1 MVTADFH
8 IINVRELERSFAS
21 YRKNCIELI
30 DLRNQMLDEIIN
42 IKIVGGDDDE
52 IQRLQSLRSDQDYGV
67 IAYYPWLKQAFI
79 IAEEEEFVFLRT
91 ARNRNKINDSE
102 QSLLRNKTIGIVG
115 LSVGFSVLKGVI
127 LERLCREVRIADFD
141 KLSVSNLNRLP
152 FGIKDVGVSKV
163 QIAYRWILEIDPF
176 IIVKTYDMG
185 IDSSNIQSFF
195 NDSNGIDLVI
205 DECDSGIVKL
215 LLRLEARKKRIPL
228 LMETSDRGLL
238 DVEDYRF
245 VKEIFH
251 GSIKESEIE
260 LLLRSTNKEVLMRF
274 VDLNNA
280 SKRGVESFNEI
291 GKTLDTWPQLG
302 GDVMFGG
309 ATATILSRK
318 LLLGEHINSGRYYLD
333 ISERFS

>member
-1 MVTADFH
+1 MVSADFH
-8 IINVRELERSFAS
+8 IINVCELERGFAS
-21 YRKNCIELI
+21 YKKNCIEVI
-30 DLRNQMLDEIIN
+30 DLRNQILDEIIN
-42 IKIVGGDDDE
+42 IKIVGGADDE
-52 IQRLQSLRSDQDYGV
+52 IQRLRSLRSNEDYGV
-67 IAYYPWLKQAFI
+67 IAYYPWLQKAFI

-102 QSLLRNKTIGIVG
+102 QKLLSNKTIGIVG

-127 LERLCREVRIADFD
+127 LERLCKEVRIADFD
-141 KLSVSNLNRLP
+141 ILSVSNLNRLP

-163 QIAYRWILEIDPF
+163 QLAYRWILEIDPF
-176 IIVKTYDMG
+176 IIVRSYDMG
-185 IDSSNIQSFF
+185 LDSSNIQSFF
-195 NDSNGIDLVI
+195 NDGNGIDLVI
-205 DECDSGIVKL
+205 DECDSGLVKL

-238 DVEDYRF
+238 DIEDYRF
-245 VKEIFH
+245 VNEIFH

-260 LLLRSTNKEVLMRF
+260 LLLQSTNKEVLMRF
-274 VDLNNA
+274 IDLNNA
-280 SKRGVESFNEI
+280 SKRGVDSFKEI

-309 ATATILSRK
+309 ATATIMSRK
-318 LLLGEHINSGRYYLD
+318 LLLGEQINSGRYFLD

>member
-1 MVTADFH
+1 MVSADFH
-8 IINVRELERSFAS
+8 IINVRELERGFAS
-21 YRKNCIELI
+21 YTKNCIELI
-30 DLRNQMLDEIIN
+30 DLRNQILDEIIN
-42 IKIVGGDDDE
+42 IKIVGGADDE
-52 IQRLQSLRSDQDYGV
+52 IQRLRSLRSNEDYGV
-67 IAYYPWLKQAFI
+67 IAYYPWLQKAFI

-102 QSLLRNKTIGIVG
+102 QKLLSNKTIGIVG

-127 LERLCREVRIADFD
+127 LERLCKEVRIADFD
-141 KLSVSNLNRLP
+141 ILSVSNLNRLP

-163 QIAYRWILEIDPF
+163 QLAYRWILEIDPF
-176 IIVKTYDMG
+176 IIVRSYDMG
-185 IDSSNIQSFF
+185 LDSSNIQSFF
-195 NDSNGIDLVI
+195 NDGNGIDLVI
-205 DECDSGIVKL
+205 DECDSGLVKL

-238 DVEDYRF
+238 DIEDYRF
-245 VKEIFH
+245 VNEIFH

-274 VDLNNA
+274 IDLNNA
-280 SKRGVESFNEI
+280 SKRGVDSFKEI

-309 ATATILSRK
+309 ATATIMSRK
-318 LLLGEHINSGRYYLD
+318 LLLGEQINSGRYFLD